1 MPMTFANSLNLVHP
15 DQLTI
20 WELYVENVAATA
32 ATLTL
37 TVKGSSFITGNTA
50 LKKAKEVASL
60 IEALKAA
67 GLPEEKISLEFV
79 RLQQTSGPV
88 LKTSAASYTLRLDC
102 DDLEK
107 LSEILTVVTAAKN
120 IVVDSLDWRYGD
132 IAERKTK
139 WIARAL
145 DQANTRAREAAD
157 VLGVK
162 IEGVYDCQF
171 DYINLQEHGH
181 RIDVPHSAPMEM
193 MYRKQSFNIGMALQ
207 QSEEKG
213 IRVKVVYRI
222 SNPQ

>member
-1 MPMTFANSLNLVHP
+1 MNIANSVNLSHP

-32 ATLTL
+32 ASLIV
-37 TVKGSSFITGNTA
+37 TVKGSSFITGDA
-50 LKKAKEVASL
+50 AIKKAKEVAGL
-60 IEALKAA
+60 VEALGAA
-67 GLPEEKISLEFV
+67 GLPEDKISLEYV

-88 LKTSAASYTLRLDC
+88 LKSSAAAYTLKLEC
-102 DDLEK
+102 EDLEK
-107 LSEILTVVTAAKN
+107 LSEILTVVTGAKN
-120 IVVDSLDWRYGD
+120 LVLDSLDWRYGD
-132 IAERKTK
+132 LAERKTK

-171 DYINLQEHGH
+171 DYINVKEYGH
-181 RIDVPHSAPMEM
+181 RIDTPHAAPMEM
-193 MYRKQSFNIGMALQ
+193 TIRRQAFSIGMQMQ
-207 QSEEKG
+207 QREEKG